1 MAHFMKEIELIG
13 GKGVIDRIQNAYG
26 FTKRKDLGAHLGI
39 SASTFSTWVSRDFFP
54 SELVIRCVKE
64 TGARLDYVA
73 FGEEPIFDEISDLKY
88 FHTIKLENGKSFIYN
103 ATPLFINQ
111 LPNLDSREAYDNVF
125 AIVENN
131 LTYFATK
138 EVGNLTDGEY
148 FVIVENSHLI
158 RYITVLPAGKIRV
171 DGGKFSFECD
181 VNDID
186 IVGKVILKMEKM
198 L

>member
-1 MAHFMKEIELIG
+1 MPKKELIG
-13 GKGVIDRIQNAYG
+13 GKEVISRIMVAYG
-26 FTKRKDLGAHLGI
+26 FANRKLLAEHLGMPH
-39 SASTFSTWVSRDFFP
+39 STFGTWAKRGFFP
-54 SELVIRCVKE
+54 AELVIRCVKE
-64 TGARLDYVA
+64 TGARLDFVA
-73 FGEEPIFDEISDLKY
+73 YGEEPIFDEISDLKY

-111 LPNLDSREAYDNVF
+111 LPNLDSRESYDNVF

-181 VNDID
+181 LNDIE

-198 L
+198 

>member
-1 MAHFMKEIELIG
+1 MPKKELIG
-13 GKGVIDRIQNAYG
+13 GKEVISRIMVAYG
-26 FTKRKDLGAHLGI
+26 FANRKLLAEHLGMPH
-39 SASTFSTWVSRDFFP
+39 STFGTWAKRGFFP
-54 SELVIRCVKE
+54 AELVIRCVKE
-64 TGARLDYVA
+64 TGARLDFVA
-73 FGEEPIFDEISDLKY
+73 YGEEPIFDEISDLKY

-181 VNDID
+181 LNDIE

-198 L
+198 

>member
-1 MAHFMKEIELIG
+1 MKEIELIG

-26 FTKRKDLGAHLGI
+26 FTKRKDLGTHLGI

-88 FHTIKLENGKSFIYN
+88 FHTILLENGKSFIKGT
-103 ATPLFINQ
+103 TPLFINL
-111 LPNLDSREAYDNVF
+111 LPNLESREAYDNVF

>member
-1 MAHFMKEIELIG
+1 MMPKKELIG
-13 GKGVIDRIQNAYG
+13 GKEVISRIMVAYG
-26 FTKRKDLGAHLGI
+26 FANRKLLAEHLGMPH
-39 SASTFSTWVSRDFFP
+39 STFGTWAKRGFFP
-54 SELVIRCVKE
+54 AELVIRCVKE
-64 TGARLDYVA
+64 TGARLDFVA
-73 FGEEPIFDEISDLKY
+73 YGEEPIFDEISDLKY

-181 VNDID
+181 LNDIE

-198 L
+198 